1 MGYLGIYFDAGYF
14 TGIPTELPIADELFG
29 WTEFEEDESLLYR
42 DGDRWV
48 GIYPDRILSNV
59 VANIYGCWEWIGYR
73 DNFGNGK
80 LTVDGIKFTP
90 QRYSYL
96 CHVGMIPVNHAV
108 VSGHGCTKGCCNPF
122 HLRCIPKTNASVTM
136 EYNLDG
142 EFTYYIPRINPSTGK
157 LLQYENGRRLTIQEK
172 YTYIV
177 GLNNAARY
185 TGLDKRVIKRHTDP
199 ITRIF
204 NHYSYMDACKDNGYR
219 EIIPTLCGIVLQY

>member
-1 MGYLGIYFDAGYF
+1 MGFLGVVVDTEYF
-14 TGIPTELPIADELFG
+14 TGVPTETVVQDEFFESV
-29 WTEFEEDESLLYR
+29 EFEDDDYYHDSGRFVRLY
-42 DGDRWV
+42 
-48 GIYPDRILSNV
+48 PERILGNV
-59 VANIYGCWEWIGYR
+59 VISPNGCWDWIGYR
-73 DNFGNGK
+73 DTRGK
-80 LTVDGIKFTP
+80 CKLSVDGYLYTA

-96 CHVGMIPVNHAV
+96 CQFGYIPDGYRV
-108 VSGHGCTKGCCNPF
+108 VKNYECSEGCCNPF
-122 HLRCIPKTNASVTM
+122 HLRCVPKGNSRDVV
-136 EYNLDG
+136 YNPDG

-157 LLQYENGRRLTIQEK
+157 LLQCENGRRLTIQEK

-219 EIIPTLCGIVLQY
+219 EIIPTLCGIALQY